1 MTGQQKF
8 ASTRM
13 IELPRPDERGGIS
26 LARAIRQRRSVRDYG
41 ERNLTWSEIGQLF
54 WAAQGVTNDAA
65 GLRTAPSA
73 GGLYPLELDAVTSD
87 GVFRYQPTTHTLQ
100 RRITVDIRA
109 DLARAAYEQS
119 WLANA
124 PSVFAVVAVTKRTAR
139 KYGTRAERYVQ
150 LEAGHAAQNIL
161 LMAASLGLGGTPV
174 GAFNGNAVART
185 LGLGKGETPLYLVP
199 VGLPSTRLT

>member
-1 MTGQQKF
+1 
-8 ASTRM
+8 M
-13 IELPRPDERGGIS
+13 IELPPPDELGGIS
-26 LARAIRQRRSVRDYG
+26 LARAIGRRRSVREYA
-41 ERNLTWSEIGQLF
+41 ERNLTWSDIGQLV
-54 WAAQGVTNDAA
+54 WAAQGVTNNAV

-73 GGLYPLELDAVTSD
+73 GALYPLELDVVTPD

-100 RRITVDIRA
+100 QRTTGDVRA
-109 DLARAAYEQS
+109 DLASAAYEQS

-124 PSVFAVVAVTKRTAR
+124 ACVFSVVAVTERTAR

-150 LEAGHAAQNIL
+150 LEAGHVAQNVL

-174 GAFNGNAVART
+174 GAFNDNAVART

-199 VGLPSTRLT
+199 VGLPSTRSN